1 MADNQP
7 GLQNSTTLGGA
18 DGVTGIFPPPL
29 LREPAPPA
37 KLLRE
42 YAPPAKLLRES
53 APPAKL
59 LREPAPPAKLLQE
72 GHKQANI
79 PPGHQGGNDARR
91 QHEHRHHRIAER
103 LVKRSD
109 PPRYKLSSVDTY
121 IVPNPP

>member
-29 LREPAPPA
+29 LREA
-37 KLLRE
+37 
-42 YAPPAKLLRES
+42 APPAKLLRES

-59 LREPAPPAKLLQE
+59 LRKPASPVILLQE

-79 PPGHQGGNDARR
+79 SPGILLCVKQDSRNLHPGLLFPARVR
-91 QHEHRHHRIAER
+91 NNA
-103 LVKRSD
+103 S
-109 PPRYKLSSVDTY
+109 PCSVDQLSQELPSPSPQVTL
-121 IVPNPP
+121 PLLAC